1 MIMEQVAQSKF
12 QVNWAVLGV
21 KPPKSSLTTECPG
34 LGTTG
39 KSFLLLHYSQGGESR
54 RIPGAHLGHSLQ
66 VPAGDDGPAAVPA
79 GKGRVRRA

>member
-21 KPPKSSLTTECPG
+21 QHPKSSLTTECPG

-39 KSFLLLHYSQGGESR
+39 KSLLLLHNSQGGESR
-54 RIPGAHLGHSLQ
+54 RIPGLTSDTRCRFLLAMTVRQPCLQ
-66 VPAGDDGPAAVPA
+66 GRDG
-79 GKGRVRRA
+79 